1 MIELLRSLINN
12 LGYVIL
18 IAFFISRIGIF
29 KNIVQKD
36 KFRKRDLIMLSIIFG
51 TFGILGTY
59 TGTEVNGAVAN
70 TRIIGVMAGGIL
82 CGPFVGVFAGIIA
95 GMHRL
100 LIDIGGITSVPCTI
114 TTIISGVIAG
124 IIYKKSNENNKWFY
138 GLIGGLL
145 IEILE
150 MVLILIMAH
159 PFSSAVA
166 IVKSIYFP
174 MSFTNAIGIAILI
187 LIIQKIHKEKDEIAA
202 KQAQIA
208 LEIANKTLPY
218 FREMH
223 ENSLKEICRIIK
235 DSIHADAVSI
245 TNKEYIL
252 AHVGEGADHHIKGHR
267 IITEA
272 TKQVIKDGNLLSL
285 TNAKQIDC
293 PNFNCKLKSAIIAPL
308 KEGDEIIGTL
318 KIYYCK
324 EDAISFV
331 NINLAVGLSQIISTQ
346 LEISKLGELKIMA
359 NKAEIKALQAQIN
372 PHFLFNALN
381 TIISF
386 IRIDPNRARELII
399 NLSTF
404 LRYNLDVG
412 EKHVDIYLELE
423 QVKAYIEIEKARFG
437 EKLHIIYNI
446 EDDLDV
452 KIPSLIIQPIVE
464 NSIKHGILEG
474 KGYGTVKIE
483 IKKAMEGDIVIVI
496 EDDGVGIT
504 NEIIDKVYESN
515 MEENKIGMSNVHN
528 RLKYI
533 YGEGLKIE
541 RLTNGTRINFNVRNI
556 RE

>member
-1 MIELLRSLINN
+1 MIELLRNLTNN

-18 IAFFISRIGIF
+18 IAFFVSRIGSF

-36 KFRKRDLIMLSIIFG
+36 KFRKRELIMLSMIFG
-51 TFGILGTY
+51 AFGILGTY
-59 TGTEVNGAVAN
+59 TGTDVNGAIAN

-82 CGPFVGVFAGIIA
+82 YGPFVGVMAGIIA

-100 LIDIGGITSVPCTI
+100 LVDFGGVTSVPCTI
-114 TTIISGVIAG
+114 TTIISGIVAS
-124 IIYKKSNENNKWFY
+124 IIYNKSNENNKWWY

-145 IEILE
+145 MEVLE
-150 MVLILIMAH
+150 MILILTMAQ
-159 PFSSAVA
+159 PFSRAVA

-174 MSFTNAIGIAILI
+174 MSFANAIGVAILI
-187 LIIQKIHKEKDEIAA
+187 LIIQKIFKEKDEIAA

-218 FREMH
+218 FREMD
-223 ENSLKEICRIIK
+223 ENSLEKICGIIK
-235 DSIHADAVSI
+235 DSISADAVAI

-252 AHVGEGADHHIKGHR
+252 AHVGSGADHHIKGRR
-267 IITEA
+267 IETEA
-272 TKQVIKDGNLLSL
+272 TKTVIKEGNLLSL
-285 TNAKQIDC
+285 TNANQIDC
-293 PNFNCKLKSAIIAPL
+293 NNLSCKLKSAIIAPL

-318 KIYYCK
+318 KLYYCK
-324 EDAISFV
+324 NDAISFR
-331 NINLAVGLSQIISTQ
+331 NINLAVGLSQLISTQ
-346 LEISKLGELKIMA
+346 LEISKLGELKHMA

-386 IRIDPNRARELII
+386 IRINPNRARELII
-399 NLSTF
+399 NLSTY
-404 LRYNLDVG
+404 LRYNLEKG
-412 EKHVDIYLELE
+412 ETPVDIYHELE

-437 EKLHIIYNI
+437 NKLHIIYKI

-474 KGYGTVKIE
+474 KGTGTVIIE
-483 IKKAMEGDIVIVI
+483 IKKVDDENILIVI
-496 EDDGVGIT
+496 EDDGVGIS
-504 NEIIDKVYESN
+504 NHIIQKVYEN
-515 MEENKIGMSNVHN
+515 KMEENKIGMSNVHN

-541 RLTNGTRINFNVRNI
+541 RLTNGTRINFNVRKL